1 MHIEGGNIVI
11 LLIENIHGELGCN
24 IISVEIK
31 GKHEM
36 FFMPVSVTF
45 SMKFNLTTIGEV
57 ANAFNPVLAIPS
69 PHNHVCLFF
78 FFFSSTYYF
87 YSILIF

>member
-11 LLIENIHGELGCN
+11 LLIENIHGELGYN

-36 FFMPVSVTF
+36 FFMPVSVMS
-45 SMKFNLTTIGEV
+45 SMKFNLSTIGEV

-69 PHNHVCLFF
+69 PRNHLCLF